1 MISQPGIG
9 LAEYG
14 STQIGPSEAFTGT
27 YWAIV
32 CLSRVIFTTLVDA
45 SSPATS
51 WADVSLAAGVHLYG
65 YFTSGTISLGVAIA
79 YKAKP

>member
-1 MISQPGIG
+1 MISQPWVG

-14 STQIGPSEAFTGT
+14 STKVGPSATFSGT
-27 YWAIV
+27 YWCIV
-32 CLSRVIFTTLVDA
+32 CLSRVEFTTLVDA

-51 WADVSLAAGVHLYG
+51 WAAVSLAAGVHLYG
-65 YFTSGTISLGVAIA
+65 YFTDGTISLGVAIC